1 MIQVKCLKCDKEFE
15 AQRSSAKFCSAKCR
29 VEFNR
34 AVGVEPEPPKVE
46 DTPKEAAKPEKK
58 KVVPPSPKPK
68 KETSDRKILNPEA
81 PKTKQMLEPLE
92 GTPAYFL
99 RYGAFHKKD
108 ISK

>member
-29 VEFNR
+29 VDFNR

-58 KVVPPSPKPK
+58 KVVLPNPKPK

-81 PKTKQMLEPLE
+81 PKTKQMLEPAE